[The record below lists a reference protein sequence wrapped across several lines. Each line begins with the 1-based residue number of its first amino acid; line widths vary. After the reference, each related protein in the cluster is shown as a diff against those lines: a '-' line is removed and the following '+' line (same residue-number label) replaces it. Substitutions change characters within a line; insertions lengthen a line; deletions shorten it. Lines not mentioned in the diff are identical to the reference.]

1 MSKVYSFRLSDDN
14 PREAQ
19 AREVIEAW
27 VGEGYSLRYILIE
40 ALLSMGIERNCTTDI
55 EQIILQLEELIQS
68 SYKKEVEENGVQRD
82 DSTLPDGFTV
92 ALRNSIRTG
101 IKLSDS

>member
-27 VGEGYSLRYILIE
+27 VEEGFSLRYVITE
-40 ALLSMGIERNCTTDI
+40 GLLRLLKSEVNQIDI
-55 EQIILQLEELIQS
+55 EQVIDQIKSIAWEWRDNPKVDEKAQ
-68 SYKKEVEENGVQRD
+68 KERFV
-82 DSTLPDGFTV
+82 
-92 ALRNSIRTG
+92 
-101 IKLSDS
+101 LSDTFVRGVKKSVQSGTRTM

>member
-27 VGEGYSLRYILIE
+27 VEEGHTIRYTLTE
-40 ALLSMGIERNCTTDI
+40 ALLRLGDLEGTSTRLELSEFLD
-55 EQIILQLEELIQS
+55 QIKELLQQAISQGSTSNSRSELS
-68 SYKKEVEENGVQRD
+68 E
-82 DSTLPDGFTV
+82 GFMK
-92 ALRNSIRTG
+92 SITKATKPG
-101 IKLSDS
+101 LKFDL

>member
-27 VGEGYSLRYILIE
+27 VGGGYSLRYKITESLLNTFENKNGDEDVYTLLVQIIRMISELEGIGILDNKDE
-40 ALLSMGIERNCTTDI
+40 PKTTDLPELFMVAVKNATKI
-55 EQIILQLEELIQS
+55 GLRLE
-68 SYKKEVEENGVQRD
+68 
-82 DSTLPDGFTV
+82 
-92 ALRNSIRTG
+92 
-101 IKLSDS
+101 